1 MLIVA
6 SGFLLRVLGGAAA
19 THVKPSV
26 WFLLVCSLG
35 RARRGGRQ
43 AVHRADQPRRGRGTA
58 PPGDALVPARTC
70 CAIAQVTHRGRHA
83 RDVPDVGA
91 QRGPRR
97 RPWHLAS
104 ALPLAAALVR
114 FGVLTARRTVRP
126 VEDLI
131 TRDAV
136 MLCCEVAWLA
146 LFCVGLYVE

>member
-19 THVKPSV
+19 THVRPSG

-35 RARRGGRQ
+35 ALGV
-43 AVHRADQPRRGRGTA
+43 AVAKRYTELTSLGAEGVRHRPVLRWYR
-58 PPGDALVPARTC
+58 PGMLRVAQLLIGLAMLATYLMWAFSERTG
-70 CAIAQVTHRGRHA
+70 V
-83 RDVPDVGA
+83 
-91 QRGPRR
+91 
-97 RPWHLAS
+97 RPWQLAS

-136 MLCCEVAWLA
+136 MLFCEVAWLV
-146 LFCVGLYVE
+146 LFCTGLYLE